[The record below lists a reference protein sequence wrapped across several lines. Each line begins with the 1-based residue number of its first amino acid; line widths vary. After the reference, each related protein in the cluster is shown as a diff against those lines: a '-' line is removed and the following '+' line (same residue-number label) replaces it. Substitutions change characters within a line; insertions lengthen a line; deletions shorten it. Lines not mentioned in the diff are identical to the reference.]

1 MMMAF
6 LVELGPRRPKDIS
19 AEVLAA
25 KVARS
30 FGPRPQGRLASDPSL
45 KELSRR
51 RLGLVRDT
59 DLGAEAG
66 GGAAPTG
73 EAPSSQG

>member
-25 KVARS
+25 KVART
-30 FGPRPQGRLASDPSL
+30 FGPRSQGRLAADASL

-59 DLGAEAG
+59 EEPPAAG
-66 GGAAPTG
+66 EEPRA
-73 EAPSSQG
+73 QG